1 MDLNITAAADEKTQ
15 KHIRRD
21 RDKIW
26 SLHDTGSPEDART
39 IAEIAEQ
46 LDLEPICCR
55 VLYHRGYRSAE
66 AMLAFLRQSEEK
78 MHDPFLL
85 SDIVP
90 AVERI
95 RRAVAGGEKI
105 AIYGDYDVD
114 GVTSVSMLYLYLKE
128 QGADVCYYIP
138 SRCKEGYGVSAGAI
152 DYLADEEKISLMITV
167 DTGITAND
175 EVLYAQSRGI
185 DTVIT
190 DHHECHA
197 ELPLAVAVVN
207 PHRPDC
213 PYPFKELAGVGV
225 VFKLLCAME
234 ITRCR
239 EAGQPAI
246 EGVRRICEKYADLTA
261 IGTIADVMPI
271 VDENRLIVTL
281 GLRMIANT
289 HRKGLSALI
298 DASLPTTKSV
308 GGVSVPLSDAERAS
322 QRQKRINSGFIGFGI
337 APRINAAGRI
347 SNASRAVELMLAEDE
362 EEAKALA
369 MELCEINL
377 QRQIEENR
385 VAEQAYEMI
394 EQNFDFENDRVII
407 LDNDHWAQG
416 IIGIVSSRITER
428 YGLPSILIS
437 FDGAIKGPAPTP
449 EDIGKGSGRSIKGMN
464 LVEALA
470 HCQGE
475 LVRFGGHELA
485 AGLSI
490 QRGSINYF
498 TTLMNQYARE
508 RLSEDDLA
516 VHLDAD
522 CELTVNDLT
531 LSLAE
536 QLNLL
541 EPFGVANPVPQFVLR
556 DVTLTRVIPMG
567 NGKHTKLIV
576 QKDGASIVA
585 VYFGMSSARFPYRVN
600 DRVDLLFRLNIN
612 EYQNER
618 TLQLFVQD
626 IHLSDAYLA
635 LQSGEKQRYDEI
647 CAGASF
653 DEETEHILPS
663 RDDCA
668 TLYTVLRREYRQG
681 HAAYSERT
689 LLNVVQEAAPGKFNY
704 IKLKFILR
712 IFQELNICGV
722 MEPQQGYYIFDIYF
736 TPNKTSI
743 DKSSILRKLRSQCHK
758 KT

>member
-1 MDLNITAAADEKTQ
+1 MDLNSVSAVETQ
-15 KHIRRD
+15 MKNKLHRD

-26 SLHDTGSPEDART
+26 CLPEAAGEEHSRKVEEISRQLGLH
-39 IAEIAEQ
+39 
-46 LDLEPICCR
+46 PICCR
-55 VLYHRGYRSAE
+55 VLYHRGYTDAE

-85 SDIVP
+85 ADIEP
-90 AVERI
+90 AIERI
-95 RRAVAGGEKI
+95 RRAVAAHEKI

-138 SRCKEGYGVSAGAI
+138 SRCKEGYGVSAAAI
-152 DYLADEEKISLMITV
+152 DRLADEEQVKLIITV
-167 DTGITAND
+167 DTGITANE
-175 EVLYAQSRGI
+175 EVLYAASRGI
-185 DTVIT
+185 DMVIT

-197 ELPLAVAVVN
+197 ELPSAVAVVN

-234 ITRCR
+234 ITACC
-239 EAGQPAI
+239 EVGKTAI
-246 EGVRRICEKYADLTA
+246 DGVRSVCEKYADLTA

-271 VDENRLIVTL
+271 IDENRLIVTL
-281 GLRMIANT
+281 GLRMIADT
-289 HRKGLSALI
+289 QRPGLSALI
-298 DASLPTTKSV
+298 DASLPATKNI
-308 GGVSVPLSDAERAS
+308 GGSSVPLSESERAA
-322 QRQKRINSGFIGFGI
+322 QRRKRINSGFIGFGI

-347 SNASRAVELMLAEDE
+347 SNASRAVELLLAETDE
-362 EEAKALA
+362 TAHALA
-369 MELCEINL
+369 LELCEINL

-385 VAEQAYEMI
+385 VAEQAYAMI
-394 EQNFDFENDRVII
+394 EQSFDFENDRVII
-407 LDNDHWAQG
+407 LDNDHWPQG
-416 IIGIVSSRITER
+416 IIGIVSSRVTER

-449 EDIGKGSGRSIKGMN
+449 EDVGKGSGRSIKGLN

-508 RLSEDDLA
+508 CLNEDDLA

-522 CELTVNDLT
+522 CELTMADLT

-536 QLNLL
+536 ELTLM

-556 DVTLTRVIPMG
+556 DVTLTRIIPMG

-576 QKDGASIVA
+576 AKDGVSVVA
-585 VYFGMSSARFPYRVN
+585 VYFGMATASFQHQVN

-626 IHLSDAYLA
+626 IHAS
-635 LQSGEKQRYDEI
+635 QSYCQEQEHERRRYEEI
-647 CAGASF
+647 HAGAFF
-653 DEETEHILPS
+653 DDDTEHVLPT
-663 RDDCA
+663 REDCA
-668 TLYTVLRREYRQG
+668 LLYTTLRREYRQG
-681 HAAYSERT
+681 HAAYTERT
-689 LLNVVQEAAPGKFNY
+689 LLSLMQETAPGRFNY

-712 IFQELNICGV
+712 IFQELNICGIL
-722 MEPQQGYYIFDIYF
+722 EPQQGYYIFDIYF

-743 DKSSILRKLRSQCHK
+743 DKSSILRKLRGQCHK
-758 KT
+758 KV

>member
-1 MDLNITAAADEKTQ
+1 MDLNQIPAVESQVKN
-15 KHIRRD
+15 KLHRD

-26 SLHDTGSPEDART
+26 TLPQTESEQDVAAIEAVATSLG
-39 IAEIAEQ
+39 
-46 LDLEPICCR
+46 LDPICCR
-55 VLYHRGYRSAE
+55 VLYHRGYTTQE
-66 AMLAFLRQSEEK
+66 AMLAFLKQSEEK

-85 SDIVP
+85 TDIEP
-90 AVERI
+90 AIARI
-95 RRAVAGGEKI
+95 FQAIESHEKI

-114 GVTSVSMLYLYLKE
+114 GVTSVSMLYLYLQE
-128 QGADVCYYIP
+128 MGADVCYYIP
-138 SRCKEGYGVSAGAI
+138 SRCKEGYGVSAAAI
-152 DYLADEEKISLMITV
+152 DHLADDEAVRLIITV

-185 DTVIT
+185 DMVIT

-197 ELPLAVAVVN
+197 ELPHAVAVVN

-213 PYPFKELAGVGV
+213 AYPFKELAGVGV

-234 ITRCR
+234 IHLCR
-239 EAGQPAI
+239 EAGRSTLD
-246 EGVRRICEKYADLTA
+246 GVRSICERYADLTA

-271 VDENRLIVTL
+271 VDENRLIVTF
-281 GLRMIANT
+281 GLKMIAKT
-289 HRKGLSALI
+289 ERPGLLALI
-298 DASLPTTKSV
+298 DASLPATKNV
-308 GGVSVPLSDAERAS
+308 GGMAVPLSDTERAV
-322 QRQKRINSGFIGFGI
+322 QRRKRINSGFIGFGI

-347 SNASRAVELMLAEDE
+347 SNASRAVELLLADTE
-362 EEAKALA
+362 EKARALA
-369 MELCEINL
+369 LELCEINL

-394 EQNFDFENDRVII
+394 EQNFDFEHDRVII
-407 LDNDHWAQG
+407 LDNDHWPQG
-416 IIGIVSSRITER
+416 IIGIVSSRVTER

-470 HCQGE
+470 HCQRE

-522 CELTVNDLT
+522 CELRMSDLT
-531 LSLAE
+531 LTLAE
-536 QLNLL
+536 QLTLL
-541 EPFGVANPVPQFVLR
+541 EPFGVANTVPQFILR
-556 DVTLTRVIPMG
+556 DVTLTRIIPMG
-567 NGKHTKLIV
+567 SGKHTKLIV
-576 QKDGASIVA
+576 AADGISVVA
-585 VYFGMSSARFPYRVN
+585 VYFGMPTAQFSHHVN
-600 DRVDLLFRLNIN
+600 DRIDLLFRLNIN

-626 IHLSDAYLA
+626 IHASDSYLTEQKA
-635 LQSGEKQRYDEI
+635 QRKRYEEI
-647 CAGASF
+647 CAGAAF
-653 DEETEHILPS
+653 DDDVEHILPT

-668 TLYTVLRREYRQG
+668 LLYTVLRREYRQG
-681 HAAYSERT
+681 HAAYSEHS
-689 LLNVVQEAAPGKFNY
+689 LLSLLQDAAPGRFHY
-704 IKLKFILR
+704 IKMKLILR
-712 IFQELNICGV
+712 IFQELNICGIL
-722 MEPQQGYYIFDIYF
+722 EPQPGYYVFDIYF

-743 DKSSILRKLRSQCHK
+743 DKSSILKKLRGQCHK
-758 KT
+758 RT

>member
-1 MDLNITAAADEKTQ
+1 MDLNSSSAVENQLKN
-15 KHIRRD
+15 KLHRD

-26 SLHDTGSPEDART
+26 CLPAVTGEEHT
-39 IAEIAEQ
+39 QKIHEIAKELG
-46 LDLEPICCR
+46 LDPICCR
-55 VLYHRGYRSAE
+55 VLYHRGYTDAE
-66 AMLAFLRQSEEK
+66 AMMAFLRQSEEK

-85 SDIVP
+85 EDIVP
-90 AVERI
+90 AIERI
-95 RRAVAGGEKI
+95 RRAVAEHEKI

-152 DYLADEEKISLMITV
+152 DRLVDEEEVKLIITV

-175 EVLYAQSRGI
+175 EVLYAASRGV
-185 DTVIT
+185 DMVIT

-197 ELPLAVAVVN
+197 ELPKAVAVVN

-213 PYPFKELAGVGV
+213 KYPFKELAGVGV

-234 ITRCR
+234 ITACL
-239 EAGQPAI
+239 ENGKTAI
-246 EGVRRICEKYADLTA
+246 DGVRSICEKYADLTA

-271 VDENRLIVTL
+271 IDENRLIVTL
-281 GLRMIANT
+281 GLRMIADT
-289 HRKGLSALI
+289 QRLGLSALI
-298 DASLPTTKSV
+298 DASLPTTKNIGGSV
-308 GGVSVPLSDAERAS
+308 IPLNDAEKAA
-322 QRQKRINSGFIGFGI
+322 QRRKRINSGFIGFGI

-347 SNASRAVELMLAEDE
+347 SNASRAVELLLAQTE
-362 EEAKALA
+362 ETARALA
-369 MELCEINL
+369 LELCEINL

-385 VAEQAYEMI
+385 VAEQAYAMI
-394 EQNFDFENDRVII
+394 EQSFDFENDRVII
-407 LDNDHWAQG
+407 LDNDHWPQG
-416 IIGIVSSRITER
+416 IIGIVSSRVTER

-449 EDIGKGSGRSIKGMN
+449 EDIGKGSGRSIKGLN

-470 HCQGE
+470 HCEKE

-508 RLSEDDLA
+508 RLNEDDLA

-522 CELTVNDLT
+522 CELTMGDLT

-536 QLNLL
+536 ELTLM

-556 DVTLTRVIPMG
+556 DATLTRIIPMG

-576 QKDGASIVA
+576 AKDGVSVVA
-585 VYFGMSSARFPYRVN
+585 VYFGMATASFPYHVN

-626 IHLSDAYLA
+626 IHASESYAKEQAD
-635 LQSGEKQRYDEI
+635 ERRRYEEI
-647 CAGASF
+647 HDGASF
-653 DEETEHILPS
+653 DDEVEHVLPT

-668 TLYTVLRREYRQG
+668 LLYTTLRREYRQG
-681 HAAYSERT
+681 HASYTERT
-689 LLNVVQEAAPGKFNY
+689 LLSLMQETAPGRFNY

-712 IFQELNICGV
+712 IFQELNICGIL
-722 MEPQQGYYIFDIYF
+722 EPQQGYYIFDIYF

-743 DKSSILRKLRSQCHK
+743 DKSSILRKLRGQCHK
-758 KT
+758 KA